1 MTLSPGCACRL
12 ARAPESFKLPTV
24 AGGHISLDPQTH
36 LQLRLVPV
44 PNSLR
49 IGLAFLDDFIGP
61 FGNMVKQQELLL
73 DKMDVGTIFLPRVKN
88 PQ

>member
-1 MTLSPGCACRL
+1 MTLSPGCARTI

-24 AGGHISLDPQTH
+24 AGEHISLDPQTH
-36 LQLRLVPV
+36 LQLRFVPV

-49 IGLAFLDDFIGP
+49 TGLGFLDDFVGP
-61 FGNMVKQQELLL
+61 FGNMVKQKELLL
-73 DKMDVGTIFLPRVKN
+73 DMMDVGTIFLPRAKN